1 MNLLPIKLGEIKMK
15 QNKFK
20 LPLNLQYF
28 SEEPTDVEGD
38 EQTGNADQDN
48 QTGGEQKPS
57 NTFTQEDVNNLIARE
72 KNKAQE
78 KIFREIGVTDF
89 ENAKEAIAKYQ
100 EWQESQKS
108 EAEKQE
114 QALSKLQSD
123 YETLKAQLEDE
134 KAHVEALKLGVTS
147 ESLTDAIT
155 LAKTR
160 VNDDTD
166 FNAALKSV
174 IESYPNF
181 TKQVVEETK
190 PSFLGGTHHN
200 DDKQVDAFDAILSKY
215 K

>member
-1 MNLLPIKLGEIKMK
+1 M
-15 QNKFK
+15 
-20 LPLNLQYF
+20 
-28 SEEPTDVEGD
+28 
-38 EQTGNADQDN
+38 
-48 QTGGEQKPS
+48 
-57 NTFTQEDVNNLIARE
+57 
-72 KNKAQE
+72 
-78 KIFREIGVTDF
+78 
-89 ENAKEAIAKYQ
+89 
-100 EWQESQKS
+100 
-108 EAEKQE
+108 
-114 QALSKLQSD
+114 QSD

-147 ESLTDAIT
+147 ESLIDAIT

-200 DDKQVDAFDAILSKY
+200 DEKQVDAFDAILSKY